1 MMHTIDV
8 SPSAEPEHPATLDA
22 LRACPVGWQEYQRAN
37 QHIFPTAES
46 WRWFVRQHRAELT
59 ACGAVCFLA
68 GRMFVV
74 AETFNAAIIDI
85 GRRLAAARA
94 A

>member
-1 MMHTIDV
+1 MHTTET
-8 SPSAEPEHPATLDA
+8 APATEAKRPDA
-22 LRACPVGWQEYQRAN
+22 QGSMRASPVGWEEYQQAN

-46 WRWFVRQHRAELT
+46 WRWFVRQHRVELT